1 MIRCMKGVS
10 VRLLGMFM
18 AVGTGFACAE
28 STPIP
33 GRATGD
39 YALACKSAPTTF
51 GLPTALERVAW
62 FEKVSGQW
70 LSWEVGEW
78 LQSNLAARLWAE
90 LTDAERLAVLADD
103 GVTEEMLADV
113 SSAVLRDSLTIAETD
128 AAFEWS
134 RDALGEF
141 ASVVTASW
149 ESCIWLNPEEQLE
162 IVRSGTFE
170 GLRVYQVR
178 IRSDST
184 LYWTA
189 DAVENRVGN

>member
-1 MIRCMKGVS
+1 MIRRIEGVS
-10 VRLLGMFM
+10 VRRGLFM
-18 AVGTGFACAE
+18 AVAAGLACAE
-28 STPIP
+28 PAPVP

-39 YALACKSAPTTF
+39 YALACESVPATF

-62 FEKVSGQW
+62 FENVSGQW

-78 LQSNLAARLWAE
+78 LQSNLAARVWAE
-90 LTDAERLAVLADD
+90 LTDAERSAALVGD
-103 GVTEEMLADV
+103 GVTEEMLADMDP
-113 SSAVLRDSLTIAETD
+113 STWQDSLTIAEGD
-128 AAFEWS
+128 AAFEWA
-134 RDALGEF
+134 RDALSEF
-141 ASVVTASW
+141 TSVVTASW
-149 ESCIWLNPEEQLE
+149 ESCIWLSPEEQLE

-189 DAVENRVGN
+189 NAVENGATN

>member
-1 MIRCMKGVS
+1 M
-10 VRLLGMFM
+10 
-18 AVGTGFACAE
+18 
-28 STPIP
+28 P

-39 YALACKSAPTTF
+39 YALACQSAPDSF

-62 FEKVSGQW
+62 FENVSGQW

-78 LQSNLAARLWAE
+78 LQSNMAARVWAA
-90 LTDAERLAVLADD
+90 LTDEERSAALVGD

-113 SSAVLRDSLTIAETD
+113 DSAVWQDSLIIAETD
-128 AAFEWS
+128 ALFEWA
-134 RDALGEF
+134 RDVLGEF

-149 ESCIWLNPEEQLE
+149 KDCIWLNPEEQLE

-189 DAVENRVGN
+189 DAVENDAGN

>member
-1 MIRCMKGVS
+1 MGVL
-10 VRLLGMFM
+10 VRLALLT
-18 AVGTGFACAE
+18 AAIAGFACTDA
-28 STPIP
+28 TPVP

-39 YALACKSAPTTF
+39 YALACQSAPDSF

-62 FEKVSGQW
+62 FENVSGQW

-78 LQSNLAARLWAE
+78 LQSNMAARVWAA
-90 LTDAERLAVLADD
+90 LTDEERSAALVGD

-113 SSAVLRDSLTIAETD
+113 DSAVWQDSLIIAETD
-128 AAFEWS
+128 ALFEWA
-134 RDALGEF
+134 RDVLGEF

-149 ESCIWLNPEEQLE
+149 KDCIWLNPEEQLE

-189 DAVENRVGN
+189 DAVENDAGN

>member
-1 MIRCMKGVS
+1 MIRCTAGVP
-10 VRLLGMFM
+10 VRVGLLTV
-18 AVGTGFACAE
+18 AVNGFACADA
-28 STPIP
+28 TPVP

-39 YALACKSAPTTF
+39 YALACQSAPETF

-62 FEKVSGQW
+62 FENVSGQW

-78 LQSNLAARLWAE
+78 LQSNLAARVWAE
-90 LTDAERLAVLADD
+90 LTDEERSTALVGD

-113 SSAVLRDSLTIAETD
+113 DPAVWQDSLTVAEVD
-128 AAFEWS
+128 AAFEWA
-134 RDALGEF
+134 RDALSEF
-141 ASVVTASW
+141 TSVVTASW
-149 ESCIWLNPEEQLE
+149 ESCIWLNPEGPLD

-189 DAVENRVGN
+189 NAVEIGTAN